1 MVNGQKR
8 KCAPTQRLKAFA
20 NSQGKRGSLSNPT
33 SSQLRSMDKLPLLTR
48 SQKRKTMT
56 PAALAQRPEGGLPK
70 GGLSLSDITFRDRCR
85 VRDEEHIA
93 ILEDIAE
100 NAQTLATG

>member
-1 MVNGQKR
+1 
-8 KCAPTQRLKAFA
+8 
-20 NSQGKRGSLSNPT
+20 
-33 SSQLRSMDKLPLLTR
+33 MDKLPLLTR

-56 PAALAQRPEGGLPK
+56 PAALAANRANAQKVGRPK
-70 GGLSLSDITFRDRCR
+70 GALSLRDVAFRDRCR

-100 NAQTLATG
+100 NDPNPGQAEGRDIVPEIGPPPMQSRRTGNYELKMPRFELGP